1 MWHLDYKES
10 WALKNWCFWTVVLE
24 KTNSRC
30 SINICWGN
38 TFKVTDIW
46 AGVKGTAMELFLFLG
61 SERFRYLML
70 TETTGRLTSVLCRG
84 SASLPPQSTAR
95 FLPVHFAPRR
105 PRSMANP
112 QLSCKKTSSI
122 RVEKNAFISC
132 QLVHNQT
139 NFASSGL
146 EPSSKYSCVG
156 NPFVDDW
163 MQRGDSGLTF
173 DSQKRGSYFL
183 QCLGPRTGLHSNLV
197 FIGTRTSLKKHSKYA
212 HICYLLCSHNSP
224 LMSGKNKQNFSARLL
239 CSLVLV
245 TQLCLTL
252 RPHAT
257 PWTVALQAPLSLGFP
272 SQEYWSG

>member
-1 MWHLDYKES
+1 
-10 WALKNWCFWTVVLE
+10 
-24 KTNSRC
+24 
-30 SINICWGN
+30 
-38 TFKVTDIW
+38 
-46 AGVKGTAMELFLFLG
+46 
-61 SERFRYLML
+61 ML

-84 SASLPPQSTAR
+84 SASLPPQSTAS
-95 FLPVHFAPRR
+95 FLPVHFAPRC

-224 LMSGKNKQNFSARLL
+224 LMSGKNKQNFSVRLL
-239 CSLVLV
+239 CRFSVSHSV
-245 TQLCLTL
+245 VSDS
-252 RPHAT
+252 AT
-257 PWTVALQAPLSLGFP
+257 PCNPMDCSPPGSYVLGISTSRILEWVAIPFSRGSSLMQGLNRGLLQYKQERPMVKLFGMPVKFARFLMA
-272 SQEYWSG
+272 SQTF